1 MVLEVIS
8 NHKTKQEITEDEELT
23 DDMGGAFPIS
33 WTIYQRP
40 YATELSPLL
49 PSQQWDDYREIAFFV
64 PDHSAR
70 KHWFSSLTYVS
81 NKFNCEV
88 QY

>member
-33 WTIYQRP
+33 WTIY
-40 YATELSPLL
+40 
-49 PSQQWDDYREIAFFV
+49 
-64 PDHSAR
+64 
-70 KHWFSSLTYVS
+70 
-81 NKFNCEV
+81 
-88 QY
+88 